1 MRKKSIFQAILVFLL
16 FGLLILFYQNY
27 FKSDQNLMFSKSD
40 KSKIE
45 TNSQNENQNIIKN
58 IEYNATNIKGDSY
71 SLTAEIGEINV
82 NNINLMFMTNV
93 VAIINL
99 QENDIVTISSDHA
112 NFNNKTYETT
122 FIDNVKILRSDEIIT
137 SEKLYLALDASEDD
151 LKKNP
156 YKQQNLIRIYDN
168 VIFKKP
174 GYNLKTDIIE
184 IDLITKNFKIYMK
197 NRIDSVIVN
206 KFN

>member
-16 FGLLILFYQNY
+16 FALLVLFYQNY
-27 FKSDQNLMFSKSD
+27 FRSNQDLMLSKSD
-40 KSKIE
+40 KNKIE
-45 TNSQNENQNIIKN
+45 TDSQNENQNIIKN
-58 IEYNATNIKGDSY
+58 IEYNASNIQGDSY
-71 SLTAEIGEINV
+71 SLTADIGQINA
-82 NNINLMFMTNV
+82 NNANLMFMTNV
-93 VAIINL
+93 VAIIDL
-99 QENDIVTISSDHA
+99 KENDMITISSDHA

>member
-1 MRKKSIFQAILVFLL
+1 
-16 FGLLILFYQNY
+16 
-27 FKSDQNLMFSKSD
+27 
-40 KSKIE
+40 
-45 TNSQNENQNIIKN
+45 
-58 IEYNATNIKGDSY
+58 
-71 SLTAEIGEINV
+71 
-82 NNINLMFMTNV
+82 MTNV
-93 VAIINL
+93 MAIIDL
-99 QENDIVTISSDHA
+99 KENDMITISSDNA

-137 SEKLYLALDASEDD
+137 SEKLYLALDASEND

-168 VIFKKP
+168 VIYKKP

-197 NRIDSVIVN
+197 NRVDNVIVN